1 MATTAVQVVT
11 GGAPVTA
18 EQKMAVQGLVWGRL
32 GGSTLGASALA
43 RLHERPGEGT
53 ANIVASVLTDEL
65 RADPE
70 FAELMAR
77 TLHVPYS
84 PPSQAATRRRRAAAG
99 PPPPFPPLRPAVA
112 PVQVPDAADVRN
124 ILLLGLPQTIVA
136 YIALAIAAPNGA
148 RSGVQIVILLVSAG
162 LAAHGVWLG
171 VSLLRRRIRSGVLI
185 AAVVL
190 ALLAL
195 VRLGLSLV
203 GADAHL
209 MSASG

>member
-11 GGAPVTA
+11 GGTPVTA

-32 GGSTLGASALA
+32 GGSVLGASALA

-77 TLHVPYS
+77 TLQVPYS
-84 PPSQAATRRRRAAAG
+84 PPSQAATRRRASAG
-99 PPPPFPPLRPAVA
+99 PPPPFPPPRPAVA
-112 PVQVPDAADVRN
+112 PVQAPDAADVRN
-124 ILLLGLPQTIVA
+124 ILLLGLPQTILA
-136 YIALAIAAPNGA
+136 YIALTVAAPKGA
-148 RSGVQIVILLVSAG
+148 RSGVQLVILLVAAS
-162 LAAHGVWLG
+162 LAAYGVWLG
-171 VSLLRRRIRSGVLI
+171 ISLLRRRIRSGVLI

-195 VRLGLSLV
+195 VRLALSLV

-209 MSASG
+209 LSASG

>member
-1 MATTAVQVVT
+1 
-11 GGAPVTA
+11 
-18 EQKMAVQGLVWGRL
+18 MAVQGLVWGRL

-77 TLHVPYS
+77 TLQVPYS
-84 PPSQAATRRRRAAAG
+84 PPSQAATRRGASAG
-99 PPPPFPPLRPAVA
+99 PPPPFPPPRPAVA
-112 PVQVPDAADVRN
+112 PVQAPDAADVRN
-124 ILLLGLPQTIVA
+124 ILLLGLPQTILA
-136 YIALAIAAPNGA
+136 YIALTIAAPNGA
-148 RSGVQIVILLVSAG
+148 RSGAQLVILLVSAS
-162 LAAHGVWLG
+162 LAAYGVWLG
-171 VSLLRRRIRSGVLI
+171 ISLLRRRIRSGVLI

>member
-1 MATTAVQVVT
+1 MVT

-77 TLHVPYS
+77 TLQVPYS
-84 PPSQAATRRRRAAAG
+84 PPSQAAARRRASAG
-99 PPPPFPPLRPAVA
+99 PPPPIPPPRPAVA
-112 PVQVPDAADVRN
+112 PVQAPDAADVRN
-124 ILLLGLPQTIVA
+124 ILLLGLPQTILA
-136 YIALAIAAPNGA
+136 YIALTIAAPNGA
-148 RSGVQIVILLVSAG
+148 RSGVQIVILLVSAS
-162 LAAHGVWLG
+162 LAAYGVWLG
-171 VSLLRRRIRSGVLI
+171 ISLLRRRIRSGVLI

-190 ALLAL
+190 TLLAL